1 MEDIS
6 LACHRNF
13 MHLSWKIMHRSR
25 KNLAEL
31 GLAWNQ
37 YSVLRSLEQGEGMT
51 PSQISSKCLKENS
64 NVTAL
69 VDFLQE
75 KGWVARVHDAH
86 DRRSIRVVLTDEG
99 VIMREQIIQNH
110 HQFIKELYEGIDIK
124 DMEVFLKMLKKF
136 EKQIM

>member
-6 LACHRNF
+6 LECHRSL
-13 MHLSWKIMHRSR
+13 MHFSWKIMRRSR
-25 KNLAEL
+25 KNLAQI

-37 YSVLRSLEQGEGMT
+37 YAVLRSLEPGDGMT
-51 PSQISSKCLKENS
+51 LSQISSKCFKENS

-75 KGWVARVHDAH
+75 KGWAKRVHDAH

-99 VIMREQIIQNH
+99 VIMREKIIKNH
-110 HQFIKELYEGIDIK
+110 HQFIKALYLDIDLK
-124 DMEVFLKMLKKF
+124 EMEIFLEMLRKF
-136 EKQIM
+136 EKQMM